1 MKKLSDCRV
10 LLVDDAKANL
20 DILVEGL
27 KADHKLS
34 LALNGETALQIAAK
48 MPPDLVLLDI
58 MMPGLDGYE
67 VCRRLRAMPEMA
79 EVPIMFLSSLEEV
92 QNKTKGFEVGANDYL
107 TKPFD
112 MLEVKARVRSLLKAK
127 AYSDAAKEQIASE
140 LRVAREIQMGMLPH
154 DFTPF
159 EKAYG
164 VSFGA
169 VLEPAREVGG
179 DLYGVCVGGPDRLV
193 VFLGDVSGKG
203 IPASMFMVRAISLAR
218 LLARDIAEPE
228 RILARL
234 NDELATDNPSG
245 MFVTFLSAVFEPQSG
260 RLTIANAGHCRP
272 VLLPADGAPCWAV
285 KNLGTALGFEPG
297 LEFERTELNLKP
309 GDTLI
314 LYSDGVSE
322 AFNPQEECYGND
334 RLLTD
339 AGTLAGQA
347 APNITASLLKK
358 VRTYVN
364 GAPQSDDIAILTLKI
379 QQEKTERTENPVD
392 SVQLSPLTP
401 VQNVACLNLE
411 LAATPEEVMRGVE
424 ALQEFAAAQRV
435 PEKMIFGLALALE
448 ECGSNIVNHA
458 LKRDAQRKFQV
469 LLERS
474 GDSFLLELRDDGP
487 AFDPTRAAPK
497 KPQAEDDDLPGG
509 WGIEL
514 VRRQMDEVTYRREG
528 ERNVLRL
535 RKQLVSAPP
544 AA

>member
-34 LALNGETALQIAAK
+34 LALNGEMALQIAAK
-48 MPPDLVLLDI
+48 LPPDLVLLDI

-67 VCRRLRAMPEMA
+67 VCRRLRALPETA

-92 QNKTKGFEVGANDYL
+92 QNKTRGFEAGANDYL

-127 AYSDAAKEQIASE
+127 AYSDAVKEQIASE

-154 DFTPF
+154 DFAPF
-159 EKAYG
+159 EQAYG

-179 DLYGVCVGGPDRLV
+179 DLYGVCSAGPERLV
-193 VFLGDVSGKG
+193 IFLGDVSGKG

-245 MFVTFLSAVFEPQSG
+245 MFVTFLCAVFEPKSG
-260 RLTIANAGHCRP
+260 RLTIANGGHCRP
-272 VLLPADGAPCWAV
+272 VLLPADGAPRWAV

-297 LEFERTELNLKP
+297 LEFERTEMTLQP
-309 GDTLI
+309 GDTLV

-334 RLLTD
+334 QLLAD
-339 AGTLAGQA
+339 AGALAGQS
-347 APNITASLLKK
+347 PPDLTTSLLQK
-358 VRTYVN
+358 VRAFAN
-364 GAPQSDDIAILTLKI
+364 GAPQSDDIAILTLKV
-379 QQEKTERTENPVD
+379 QSPPAESAVSKT
-392 SVQLSPLTP
+392 
-401 VQNVACLNLE
+401 LE
-411 LAATPEEVMRGVE
+411 LHATPEEVMRAVE
-424 ALQEFAAAQRV
+424 AMQEFAAGQGV
-435 PEKMIFGLALALE
+435 PEKLLFGLALALE

-458 LKRDAQRKFQV
+458 LQRDAQKTFQV
-469 LLERS
+469 FLEHTATA
-474 GDSFLLELRDDGP
+474 FTIELRDGGP
-487 AFDPTRAAPK
+487 AFDPTAATSP

-509 WGIEL
+509 WGIGL
-514 VRRQMDEVTYRREG
+514 VRRYMDEISYRREEG
-528 ERNVLRL
+528 KNVLCL
-535 RKQLVSAPP
+535 RKRLVSEPP